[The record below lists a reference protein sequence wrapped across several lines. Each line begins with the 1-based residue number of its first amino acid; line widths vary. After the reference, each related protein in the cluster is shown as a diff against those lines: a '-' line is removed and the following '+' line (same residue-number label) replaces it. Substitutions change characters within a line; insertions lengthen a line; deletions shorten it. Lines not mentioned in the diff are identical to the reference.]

1 MNKLILIASLG
12 IFVFSLPASAQI
24 IAPSCPAQ
32 QQDDQDG
39 GFTVP
44 ENWRTKF
51 PFDLVYPSSSPDTDI
66 DEKCPQFVLWG
77 YEYELCSIM
86 QIAKAAKNI
95 FLVKLSLDFLMKG

>member
-1 MNKLILIASLG
+1 MNKIVLIASLS
-12 IFVFSLPASAQI
+12 ILVLPLSASAQV
-24 IAPSCPAQ
+24 IAPSCPAP
-32 QQDDQDG
+32 QDGQDG
-39 GFTVP
+39 GFMIP
-44 ENWRTKF
+44 ENWKAKF

>member
-1 MNKLILIASLG
+1 VRKIILMASLSILIFPLSG
-12 IFVFSLPASAQI
+12 SAQV

-32 QQDDQDG
+32 EPGQDG
-39 GFTVP
+39 GFTIP
-44 ENWRTKF
+44 ENWRSKF

-66 DEKCPQFVLWG
+66 DDKCPQFVLWG

-86 QIAKAAKNI
+86 QVAKAAKSI